1 MKNVYDEINNLEFES
16 EEYKLNDIEKESL
29 YKMAKSYKKNSKK
42 KYLAVAAALLLV
54 AGLTIPPVRAEV
66 SKFTTDVKVSFME
79 TFGASPESYKYV
91 TELNKPINIGD
102 DSFILNNLAI
112 EDNHIFLNILRD
124 TSSLVNGMP
133 ESTRQ
138 ANIYK
143 VVINGETYKALGD
156 SGSSAPNEDGETY
169 TTSSLINFDKDFPSL
184 ENADVDLYFLNGTK
198 SDIVSIKASTNLVNE
213 ENKVLAQ
220 NYELENGSNIKLMK
234 VNPITMTAV
243 IEGLDADYDYQLEG
257 IDKDGKKIELDLRTV
272 SDGLATFIYNKD
284 FSDLS
289 LDEIKDGRE
298 IDFSLSRSKIN
309 ENSGRLTDGNYEKVE
324 EFTLSAK

>member
-1 MKNVYDEINNLEFES
+1 
-16 EEYKLNDIEKESL
+16 
-29 YKMAKSYKKNSKK
+29 
-42 KYLAVAAALLLV
+42 
-54 AGLTIPPVRAEV
+54 
-66 SKFTTDVKVSFME
+66 
-79 TFGASPESYKYV
+79 
-91 TELNKPINIGD
+91 
-102 DSFILNNLAI
+102 
-112 EDNHIFLNILRD
+112 
-124 TSSLVNGMP
+124 
-133 ESTRQ
+133 
-138 ANIYK
+138 
-143 VVINGETYKALGD
+143 
-156 SGSSAPNEDGETY
+156 
-169 TTSSLINFDKDFPSL
+169 
-184 ENADVDLYFLNGTK
+184 
-198 SDIVSIKASTNLVNE
+198 
-213 ENKVLAQ
+213 
-220 NYELENGSNIKLMK
+220 MK